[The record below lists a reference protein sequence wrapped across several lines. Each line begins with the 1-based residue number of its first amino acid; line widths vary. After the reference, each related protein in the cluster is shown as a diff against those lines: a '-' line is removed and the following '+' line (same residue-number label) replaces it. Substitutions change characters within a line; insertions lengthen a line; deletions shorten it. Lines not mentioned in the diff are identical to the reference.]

1 MSSIAAGFIA
11 VVSSWSRVGANIGR
25 CTGSWKYRR
34 GHCGPFVFSG
44 LPFFRN
50 RNPEFPH
57 LLESYVSDRATD
69 IAAMLVP
76 SVEALQLELL
86 GVELAASGT
95 SALLRLY
102 IDAPGRIVAIED
114 CEAVSREVSAVLD
127 VNDPI
132 ASHYTL
138 EVSSP
143 GIDRPLFTLA
153 HFERH
158 LGETVKLTLQI
169 PLNGRRRLQG
179 TIAGV
184 DGENIALRIDKAE
197 LSLQHAN
204 IEKARLVPDWAAL
217 GLAPGKAKAL
227 GNKGRKRKPGPSFN
241 DNGAEP
247 PPVTEQKQ

>member
-1 MSSIAAGFIA
+1 MSNRIA
-11 VVSSWSRVGANIGR
+11 
-25 CTGSWKYRR
+25 
-34 GHCGPFVFSG
+34 
-44 LPFFRN
+44 
-50 RNPEFPH
+50 
-57 LLESYVSDRATD
+57 D
-69 IAAMLVP
+69 IAAMLTP

-102 IDAPGRIVAIED
+102 IDAPGRTVAIED

-143 GIDRPLFTLA
+143 GIDRPLFSA
-153 HFERH
+153 AQFGKHI
-158 LGETVKLTLQI
+158 GESVKVTLQI

-179 TIAGV
+179 VIVGV
-184 DGENIALRIDKAE
+184 EGDDITLRTETAE
-197 LSLQHAN
+197 VSLQHAN

-217 GLAPGKAKAL
+217 GLAPEKSSL
-227 GNKGRKRKPGPSFN
+227 DKGRAPRKKDSRKPGPSFN
-241 DNGAEP
+241 DNGADR